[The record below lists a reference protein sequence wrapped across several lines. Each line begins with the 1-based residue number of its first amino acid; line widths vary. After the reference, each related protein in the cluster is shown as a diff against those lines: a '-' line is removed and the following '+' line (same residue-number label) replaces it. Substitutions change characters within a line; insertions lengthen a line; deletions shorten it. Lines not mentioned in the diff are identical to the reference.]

1 MSGRREASSGNSTSQ
16 IHFWKFDKSVLQFW
30 QINVAIGN
38 TKNRISLFKT
48 TPIPFKYILQ
58 VDKNIRCRK
67 MCSFKTNFD
76 LEAGLEPQQLN
87 LFEKTSIPFKVKL
100 NFHFSN
106 FPLFKFGFKL
116 NIFWTT
122 YIHFRGKEHFGLEFI
137 SPFRSE
143 VSFLVFESLKMSNI
157 HFVRIYP
164 SELNTRQALVMRQS
178 HLVEPAWLWVSGFP
192 KK

>member
-1 MSGRREASSGNSTSQ
+1 M
-16 IHFWKFDKSVLQFW
+16 LQLEIQRTGLAYSKQPQFPS
-30 QINVAIGN
+30 N
-38 TKNRISLFKT
+38 ISRN
-48 TPIPFKYILQ
+48 

-106 FPLFKFGFKL
+106 FPLFKFCFKL

-164 SELNTRQALVMRQS
+164 SELNTKASFGYNQHNINATIPPY
-178 HLVEPAWLWVSGFP
+178 LVEPA
-192 KK
+192 

>member
-1 MSGRREASSGNSTSQ
+1 M
-16 IHFWKFDKSVLQFW
+16 LQLEIQRTGLAYSKQPQFPS
-30 QINVAIGN
+30 N
-38 TKNRISLFKT
+38 ISCN
-48 TPIPFKYILQ
+48 

-106 FPLFKFGFKL
+106 FPLFKFCFKL

-143 VSFLVFESLKMSNI
+143 VQLSLSSRGI
-157 HFVRIYP
+157 HGGAYFSDI
-164 SELNTRQALVMRQS
+164 
-178 HLVEPAWLWVSGFP
+178 SGRNSIPISVPGPCEVTEWHRLLGFCLTITFC
-192 KK
+192 

>member
-1 MSGRREASSGNSTSQ
+1 M
-16 IHFWKFDKSVLQFW
+16 LQLEIQRTGLAYSKQPQFPS
-30 QINVAIGN
+30 N
-38 TKNRISLFKT
+38 ISCN
-48 TPIPFKYILQ
+48 

-106 FPLFKFGFKL
+106 FPLFKFCFKL

-122 YIHFRGKEHFGLEFI
+122 YLHPLQRKRTFWFGIHFFIQKWSLFSGLWKFENVKHSFCADLPNRAQHKASFGYATIPSSRACLT
-137 SPFRSE
+137 
-143 VSFLVFESLKMSNI
+143 VSV
-157 HFVRIYP
+157 
-164 SELNTRQALVMRQS
+164 
-178 HLVEPAWLWVSGFP
+178 WFP
-192 KK
+192 

>member
-1 MSGRREASSGNSTSQ
+1 M
-16 IHFWKFDKSVLQFW
+16 LQLEIQRTGIAYSKQPQFPS
-30 QINVAIGN
+30 N
-38 TKNRISLFKT
+38 
-48 TPIPFKYILQ
+48 IPCN

-106 FPLFKFGFKL
+106 FPLFKFCFKL

-122 YIHFRGKEHFGLEFI
+122 YLHPLQRKRTFWNSFLH
-137 SPFRSE
+137 SE
-143 VSFLVFESLKMSNI
+143 VKSLFWSLKVWKCQTFI
-157 HFVRIYP
+157 LCGFTYP
-164 SELNTRQALVMRQS
+164 SSTQGKL
-178 HLVEPAWLWVSGFP
+178 WLCDNP
-192 KK
+192 I